1 MLPLKIDQPMKLVL
15 KLHANGEPDVKTYEV
30 DVPVP
35 DGELAAGN
43 SYRFRAVIDA
53 DNVSFPQVGVSDWVD
68 VDETGNPLYP
78 H

>member
-1 MLPLKIDQPMKLVL
+1 MKLTIQL
-15 KLHANGEPDVKTYEV
+15 KANGEPDVKKYEV
-30 DVPVP
+30 DVDLP
-35 DGELAAGN
+35 DGELKAGN
-43 SYRFRAVIDA
+43 SYKFRAVINA

>member
-1 MLPLKIDQPMKLVL
+1 MQIMQT
-15 KLHANGEPDVKTYEV
+15 ARRRGEQEC
-30 DVPVP
+30 P

-43 SYRFRAVIDA
+43 SYRFRAVINGD
-53 DNVSFPQVGVSDWVD
+53 DVTFPQVGVSDWVD